1 MPRLR
6 EPASATPAHA
16 AGGCLRLAD
25 KRVPFS
31 SRINGSFRT
40 ESWTSRGGAGLL
52 TAAQPGGRKRGGG
65 IAVTPGRRGL
75 GPAERCGWA
84 RRWAVERRLWA
95 QPQLP
100 GPRGGSA
107 ALS

>member
-31 SRINGSFRT
+31 SRINGSFKT

-65 IAVTPGRRGL
+65 IAVTRAPRPGTRGAVWL
-75 GPAERCGWA
+75 GPEM
-84 RRWAVERRLWA
+84 
-95 QPQLP
+95 
-100 GPRGGSA
+100 GG
-107 ALS
+107 